1 MNGTDAQTFVR
12 DLFAGKSGSPA
23 GWRAYFNSFHEA
35 GENPGRSY
43 MLRLRDEGGLD
54 TLTRLAAA
62 VPAQAPALLDIGSGA
77 GALVRVLRGRPSP
90 VSYTGVDLCSSEN
103 ARARAEYG
111 NAVTRFVTADALAMP
126 FADESFDVVISHFAL
141 MLIEPIDDA
150 LQEIQRVLRP
160 GGTLAFLTENRSAVQ
175 RERFAAV
182 AAQYLR
188 SSFPNMAAP
197 VTNRSVRSAHALAQ
211 KLVEHGFEHVAT
223 RDIVF
228 AAPLAPHE
236 IADLVM
242 SFYIY
247 GSLDDA
253 HSRELCSL
261 LLGAAQTAAEAS
273 GRLVY
278 EMPTTLF
285 TATLTHSKTAK
296 EKEPRND

>member
-1 MNGTDAQTFVR
+1 MNGTDAQAFVR
-12 DLFAGKSGSPA
+12 DLFAGKPGSPA
-23 GWRAYFNSFHEA
+23 AWRAYFNSFHEA
-35 GENPGRSY
+35 GENPGRSN

-62 VPAQAPALLDIGSGA
+62 VPPQLQALLDIGSGA
-77 GALVRVLRGRPSP
+77 GALVPVLRTRSAP
-90 VSYTGVDLCSSEN
+90 VDYTGVDLCSSEN
-103 ARARAEYG
+103 ARAQAQFG
-111 NAVTRFVTADALAMP
+111 DAVTQFVTADALAMP
-126 FADESFDVVISHFAL
+126 FAAESFDGVISHFAL
-141 MLIEPIDDA
+141 MLVEPIDDA
-150 LQEIQRVLRP
+150 LQEIRRVLRP

-175 RERFAAV
+175 REPFAAV

-188 SSFPNMAAP
+188 SSFPNMAPP
-197 VTNRSVRSAHALAQ
+197 VTNRSVRSAQTLVQ
-211 KLVEHGFEHVAT
+211 KLADHGFENVVT
-223 RDIVF
+223 RDVLF

-236 IADLVM
+236 IADLVT

-253 HSRELCSL
+253 HSRELRSL
-261 LLGAAQTAAEAS
+261 LLDAAQTVAEAS
-273 GRLVY
+273 GRLLY